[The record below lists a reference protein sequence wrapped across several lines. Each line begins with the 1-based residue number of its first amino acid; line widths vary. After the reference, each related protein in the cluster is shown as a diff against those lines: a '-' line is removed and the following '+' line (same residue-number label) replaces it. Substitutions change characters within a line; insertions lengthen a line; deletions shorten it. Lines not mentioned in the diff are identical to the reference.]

1 MNIDFNEVS
10 EKLKGFA
17 YMGRGDLSH
26 GHHDREAVRYLK
38 GLGLDRKVYI
48 RLICTEYLAVKHRM
62 QDEHLGEMVVENE
75 KERNR
80 ADKMRCF

>member
-1 MNIDFNEVS
+1 MNFNEVT
-10 EKLKGFA
+10 EKLHELAEKGKGSLVF
-17 YMGRGDLSH
+17 RS
-26 GHHDREAVRYLK
+26 HDREAVSYLK
-38 GLGLDRKVYI
+38 GLGLDQKVYI